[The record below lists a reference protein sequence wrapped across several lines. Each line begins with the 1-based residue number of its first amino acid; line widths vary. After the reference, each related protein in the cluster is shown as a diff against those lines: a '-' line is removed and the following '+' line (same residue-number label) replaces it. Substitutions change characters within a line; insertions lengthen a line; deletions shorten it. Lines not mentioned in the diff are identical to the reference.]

1 MSNWIPALRSALAK
15 KVTLLWA
22 LILASNMVLFFS
34 FAHVMS
40 RFEESLRQ
48 EHEARQVSVCLSQ
61 FASAIQF
68 ATFALVDRSRTE
80 SNTDDLYSSVFGN
93 LPRIFAELKHS
104 LRNHPEENARLQ
116 ELSLALDEAIGLVR
130 RVEVSYWKQRSPNRK
145 LAHLQ
150 YCSELITTTNT
161 ISNLL
166 TALDEKYRGLETAE
180 DLGANL
186 RTIGSV
192 YETLLLALLFNTVVT
207 CAAFLLVVAAL
218 LKRIKV
224 ISQNTINTGLGKS
237 LMLSVD
243 EEGREGDGVEEVKD
257 DELGALEQEFRDL
270 ALHLSSAKSRE
281 ALVLEHAADFI
292 CLLDQKAIILRV
304 SEPSSKL
311 LGYPAGDLIGRRL
324 NSIVE
329 PGNAETLV
337 RAIKA
342 LTQANSATTF
352 ECRMKLGSGEKRD
365 FSFRA
370 NLSPD
375 NTIVCV
381 GHDVTLKNQ
390 LSAKIRE
397 SEERF
402 RTILNSLPLM
412 VIGLSQSGQI
422 ISVNDFGVS
431 LSQYPEDELLGQSL
445 ESLFSTQKLLRKDGS
460 YLAVELVLSNY
471 AEEGQSDKKSLAF
484 VRDISV
490 REQIESAKRDFVN
503 MIGHDLRSPL
513 MSLSATLSYISKA
526 TSLPQVVEAER
537 TFRDLIALTT
547 DFLYLGRLEAGEE
560 ELAIVPVPFSNAL
573 TGLVESITLCEQTS
587 ALALSSDSKALT
599 IAEPPQ
605 DFSVSVDNEC
615 FSLALTHLL
624 RILCAVGS
632 AQSRYVIDFRY
643 QPYQLEILIAG
654 SDLSLAPS
662 TLASLSQGYVS
673 FSQASGDLRS
683 GLSLGLAIAILNKHG
698 FNLKQYQS
706 TKQQGFHIVLPL
718 LG

>member
-1 MSNWIPALRSALAK
+1 MSNWILALRSTLAK

-22 LILASNMVLFFS
+22 LILASNIVLFFS

-48 EHEARQVSVCLSQ
+48 EHEARQISVCLSQ

-192 YETLLLALLFNTVVT
+192 YETLLLVLLFNTVVT

-224 ISQNTINTGLGKS
+224 ISQNTINTGLGKP
-237 LMLSVD
+237 LTLSAD
-243 EEGREGDGVEEVKD
+243 EEVKD
-257 DELGALEQEFRDL
+257 DELGTLEQEFRDL

-329 PGNAETLV
+329 AGNAEALV
-337 RAIKA
+337 LAIKS

-381 GHDVTLKNQ
+381 GHDVTVKSQ

-605 DFSVSVDNEC
+605 DFSVPVDNEC

-624 RILCAVGS
+624 RILCSVGS
-632 AQSRYVIDFRY
+632 TQSRYVIDFRY

-706 TKQQGFHIVLPL
+706 SKQQGFHIVLPL
-718 LG
+718 LS

>member
-1 MSNWIPALRSALAK
+1 MINWFLALRSGFAK
-15 KVTLLWA
+15 KATVLCV
-22 LILASNMVLFFS
+22 LILTSNIVLFFS
-34 FAHVMS
+34 FANVLTK
-40 RFEESLRQ
+40 FEESLRQ
-48 EHEARQVSVCLSQ
+48 EQEARQVSACLSQ
-61 FASAIQF
+61 FASAMQF

-80 SNTDDLYSSVFGN
+80 SNAGDLYSSVFGN
-93 LPRIFAELKHS
+93 LPRIFAELKHA

-116 ELSLALDEAIGLVR
+116 ELSFALDEAIGLVR

-145 LAHLQ
+145 IAHLQ

-166 TALDEKYRGLETAE
+166 AALDEKYRGLETAE

-192 YETLLLALLFNTVVT
+192 YQTLLLALLLNTIVT
-207 CAAFLLVVAAL
+207 CASFLLLVAAL

-224 ISQNTINTGLGKS
+224 ISQNTINAGLGKP
-237 LMLSVD
+237 LMPLP
-243 EEGREGDGVEEVKD
+243 VED
-257 DELGALEQEFRDL
+257 DELGGLEQEFRDL
-270 ALHLSSAKSRE
+270 ALHLSSTKSRE

-311 LGYPAGDLIGRRL
+311 LGYPSGDLIGRRL

-329 PGNAETLV
+329 PGNAENLV
-337 RAIKA
+337 LAIKS

-370 NLSPD
+370 NLSSD

-381 GHDVTLKNQ
+381 AHDVTVKKQ

-402 RTILNSLPLM
+402 RTILDSLPLM

-422 ISVNDFGVS
+422 ISVNDFGVF

-560 ELAIVPVPFSNAL
+560 ELSIGQSTFSNAL
-573 TGLVESITLCEQTS
+573 SSLIEAITLCEQTS
-587 ALALSSDSKALT
+587 ALALHNNSRALT
-599 IAEPPQ
+599 ISELPQ
-605 DFSVSVDNEC
+605 DFLVSLDNEC

-624 RILCAVGS
+624 RILCSVGS
-632 AQSRYVIDFRY
+632 AQSQYVIDFRY

-654 SDLSLAPS
+654 SDLSLAAS

-698 FNLKQYQS
+698 FSLRQYQS
-706 TKQQGFHIVLPL
+706 SKQQGFHILLPL
-718 LG
+718 LS

>member
-1 MSNWIPALRSALAK
+1 MSNWILALRSTLAK

-22 LILASNMVLFFS
+22 LILASNIVLFFS

-48 EHEARQVSVCLSQ
+48 EYEARQVSVCLSQ

-104 LRNHPEENARLQ
+104 LRNHPEENARLR

-207 CAAFLLVVAAL
+207 CAAFLLVVEAL

-224 ISQNTINTGLGKS
+224 ISQNTINTGLGKP
-237 LMLSVD
+237 LTLSVD
-243 EEGREGDGVEEVKD
+243 EEVKD
-257 DELGALEQEFRDL
+257 DELGTLEQEFRDL

-329 PGNAETLV
+329 AGNAEALV
-337 RAIKA
+337 LAIKS

-370 NLSPD
+370 NLSSD

-381 GHDVTLKNQ
+381 GHDVTVKNQ

-412 VIGLSQSGQI
+412 VIGLSQAGQI

-605 DFSVSVDNEC
+605 DFLVSVDNEC

-624 RILCAVGS
+624 RILCSVGS

-654 SDLSLAPS
+654 SNLSLAPS

-706 TKQQGFHIVLPL
+706 SKQQGFHIVLPL
-718 LG
+718 LS